1 MSAQQNVQALLQEL
15 IDAARKGSIIPVR
28 LAGQLEEIAAL
39 LQQQDTPVPEP
50 AAAQEASSDRGEI
63 MREQAYF
70 ISHAV
75 HELRTPMTSIRGYA
89 DMLVNPAMGTLTDM
103 QKQFMDTI
111 RANARRMDTLMTD
124 VSDIAKIRGGT
135 LKISLK
141 MDMFKNIAMMVENA
155 MKPVAESLGRSLTFD
170 IPQGLP
176 LLNTDGE
183 LLAKAL
189 NKLVENG
196 LRYQEREDGSVTVR
210 GRADGGTLVIEIADT
225 GIGMTADDLAQL
237 GMVYYRSEH
246 EIVRSHKGSGLGI
259 PVAYG
264 IIRALGGSVE
274 VRSEEGAGT
283 TFTVRIAGMS

>member
-1 MSAQQNVQALLQEL
+1 MSSTQDVQDKIQALIE
-15 IDAARKGSIIPVR
+15 DAKKGAIIPVR

-39 LQQQDTPVPEP
+39 LN
-50 AAAQEASSDRGEI
+50 AAADATAASAPADSASPDLL
-63 MREQAYF
+63 REQAYF
-70 ISHAV
+70 VSHAI

-89 DMLVNPAMGTLTDM
+89 DMLVNPAMGSLSDM
-103 QKQFMDTI
+103 QKQFMETI
-111 RANARRMDTLMTD
+111 RTNSRRMDTLMTD

-135 LKISLK
+135 LKIAIK

-155 MKPVAESLGRSLTFD
+155 MMPTAEQLGRTLTFD

-183 LLAKAL
+183 MLAKAI

-196 LRYQEREDGSVTVR
+196 LRYQEHEGGRVTVR
-210 GRADGGTLVIEIADT
+210 GRAEGNRLVIEIADT

-237 GMVYYRSEH
+237 GTVYFRSEN
-246 EIVRSHKGSGLGI
+246 EVVRSHKGSGLGV

-264 IIRALGGSVE
+264 ILKALGGSVD
-274 VRSEEGAGT
+274 VTSKEGEGT
-283 TFTVRIAGMS
+283 TFTIRIAGMG

>member
-1 MSAQQNVQALLQEL
+1 MIMSHIEDAQQKLQAL
-15 IDAARKGSIIPVR
+15 IDDAKKGALIPVR

-39 LQQQDTPVPEP
+39 LKESADAP
-50 AAAQEASSDRGEI
+50 ATAAPAESASSDLL
-63 MREQAYF
+63 REQAYF
-70 ISHAV
+70 VSHAI

-103 QKQFMDTI
+103 QKGFMETI
-111 RANARRMDTLMTD
+111 RTNSRRMDTLMTD
-124 VSDIAKIRGGT
+124 VSDIAKVRGGT
-135 LKISLK
+135 LKIGVK

-155 MKPVAESLGRSLTFD
+155 MKPVAEQIGRTLTFD

-196 LRYQEREDGSVTVR
+196 RVTVR
-210 GRADGGTLVIEIADT
+210 GRADGNTLVVEIADT
-225 GIGMTADDLAQL
+225 GIGMTAEDLAQL
-237 GMVYYRSEH
+237 GTVYFRSEN
-246 EIVRSHKGSGLGI
+246 EVVRSYKGSGLGV

-264 IIRALGGSVE
+264 IVKALGGSVD
-274 VRSEEGAGT
+274 VASEAGAGT
-283 TFTVRIAGMS
+283 TFTVRIAGMG

>member
-1 MSAQQNVQALLQEL
+1 MQNKLQALV
-15 IDAARKGSIIPVR
+15 DAAKSGAIIPVR

-39 LQQQDTPVPEP
+39 LKE
-50 AAAQEASSDRGEI
+50 AADAPLADAPSVSDSSDLL
-63 MREQAYF
+63 REQAYF
-70 ISHAV
+70 VSHAI

-89 DMLVNPAMGTLTDM
+89 DMIVNPAMGTLTDM
-103 QKQFMDTI
+103 QKQFMETI
-111 RANARRMDTLMTD
+111 RTNSRRMDSLMTD

-135 LKISLK
+135 LKIALK

-155 MKPVAESLGRSLTFD
+155 MKPVAEQIGRTLTFD

-183 LLAKAL
+183 LLAKAI

-210 GRADGGTLVIEIADT
+210 GRADGNTLVVEIVDT
-225 GIGMTADDLAQL
+225 GIGMTAEDLAQL
-237 GMVYYRSEH
+237 GTVYFRSEN
-246 EIVRSHKGSGLGI
+246 EVVRSYKGSGLGV

-264 IIRALGGSVE
+264 IVKALGGSVE
-274 VRSEEGAGT
+274 VQSKEGEGT
-283 TFTVRIAGMS
+283 TFTVKIAGMG